1 MSREEME
8 NTRALYFKTFGAHF
22 SHPPLDFGIHAMP
35 LDDLYGYAKAAIE
48 SGKPI
53 NWHEILGP
61 TLREIDPMLVS

>member
-8 NTRALYFKTFGAHF
+8 RIHNAYSKAFGVGF

-61 TLREIDPMLVS
+61 TLREIDPTLMS

>member
-1 MSREEME
+1 MLYEEME
-8 NTRALYFKTFGAHF
+8 RIHSAYFKAFGVGF

-35 LDDLYGYAKAAIE
+35 LDDLYGHAKSAIA

-61 TLREIDPMLVS
+61 TLRELDPSLVS